1 MHVFTLT
8 LSNFKKIMLVTEY
21 EVYYNSWVKSIR
33 KALGYSNLNDH
44 YSFVKPKKILGE
56 GQFGEVRLAIH
67 IKSNQKVA
75 IYEERMK
82 SVSTKQL
89 IIAVGGIT
97 AGYLPSLVKN
107 WGLFALCA
115 IVSLTCLLV
124 GFLKN
129 KNYEL
134 KN

>member
-75 IYEERMK
+75 IKVVNKSSLKFYNYHCLRNEQEILKISQHPNIVKILNVYENTDYMY
-82 SVSTKQL
+82 
-89 IIAVGGIT
+89 IGI
-97 AGYLPSLVKN
+97 
-107 WGLFALCA
+107 
-115 IVSLTCLLV
+115 
-124 GFLKN
+124 
-129 KNYEL
+129 
-134 KN
+134 